1 MSDISIPTPP
11 PAMRPERFRQ
21 CTALLRMTHREL
33 AFHMDLDDRLVRRMA
48 AGEVPIFPDLA
59 RWLELGARI
68 LEDRGR
74 TAP

>member
-1 MSDISIPTPP
+1 MADISIPDPP
-11 PAMRPERFRQ
+11 PAMRPDRFRQ
-21 CTALLRMTHREL
+21 CVSLLRMTHREL
-33 AFHMDLDDRLVRRMA
+33 ASHMDLDDRMVRRMA
-48 AGEVPIFPDLA
+48 AGEAPIFHDLA